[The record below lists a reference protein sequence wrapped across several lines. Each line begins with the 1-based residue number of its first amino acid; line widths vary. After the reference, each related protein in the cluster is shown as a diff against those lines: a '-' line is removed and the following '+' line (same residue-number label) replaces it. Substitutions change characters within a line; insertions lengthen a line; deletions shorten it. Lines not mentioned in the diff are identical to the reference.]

1 MNSKTDLQKPDLSL
15 GKWSIALGALLV
27 LLGVIA
33 IAMPFVSTLATELVI
48 ASVFFGS
55 GIIQLVYA
63 YRSRK
68 NTKSLIFK
76 LLLGAGYIGSSFLL
90 LFYPLQGVLSLTLA
104 VGSFILVEGILQA
117 VMAVRMREEGSG
129 WYWTLGSGV
138 FALIFG
144 LSIMLGW
151 PADSAWILGLLV
163 GLNLISDG
171 WPMVIFGLAGTDL
184 FGSGP
189 QQRQAS

>member
-1 MNSKTDLQKPDLSL
+1 MSNQDIQKSQPTF

-27 LLGVIA
+27 VLGFVA

-48 ASVFFGS
+48 AGVFFSS
-55 GIIQLVYA
+55 GIIQLIYA
-63 YRSRK
+63 YQSRA
-68 NTKSLIFK
+68 NVKSLAFK
-76 LLLGAGYIGSSFLL
+76 ILLGAGYIGSSVLL

-104 VGSFILVEGILQA
+104 VGTFILVEGIVQA
-117 VMAVRMREEGSG
+117 IMAIRMREDESS

-138 FALIFG
+138 FAVVFG

-151 PADSAWILGLLV
+151 PADSAWILGLLI

-171 WPMVIFGLAGTDL
+171 WPMVVFGLTDTDL

-189 QQRQAS
+189 QQPQAS

>member
-1 MNSKTDLQKPDLSL
+1 MSNKTDIQTPDPSL
-15 GKWSIALGALLV
+15 GRWSIALGALLV
-27 LLGVIA
+27 ILGFVA

-55 GIIQLVYA
+55 GVIQLIYA
-63 YRSRK
+63 YRSRTD
-68 NTKSLIFK
+68 TKSLIFK
-76 LLLGAGYIGSSFLL
+76 LLLGAGYIGSSLL
-90 LFYPLQGVLSLTLA
+90 LLLYPLQGVLSLTLA
-104 VGSFILVEGILQA
+104 VGSFILVEGALQTI
-117 VMAVRMREEGSG
+117 MAVRMREESG

-138 FALIFG
+138 FAIVFG

-171 WPMVIFGLAGTDL
+171 WPMVIFGLAGTDS
-184 FGSGP
+184 FGPGP
-189 QQRQAS
+189 QQAQAS

>member
-1 MNSKTDLQKPDLSL
+1 MSNQDIQNNDPFLE
-15 GKWSIALGALLV
+15 KWSIALGALLV
-27 LLGVIA
+27 VLGFVA

-48 ASVFFGS
+48 AGVFFSS
-55 GIIQLVYA
+55 GIIQLIYA
-63 YRSRK
+63 YRPRASI
-68 NTKSLIFK
+68 KSLAFK
-76 LLLGAGYIGSSFLL
+76 LLLGSGYIGASLLL

-104 VGSFILVEGILQA
+104 VGAFVLMEGILQA
-117 VMAVRMREEGSG
+117 IMAIWMREEESG

-138 FALIFG
+138 FAVVFG

-171 WPMVIFGLAGTDL
+171 WPMVISGLAGTDL
-184 FGSGP
+184 FGPGP
-189 QQRQAS
+189 QQPQAS

>member
-1 MNSKTDLQKPDLSL
+1 MSNKTDIQTPDPSL
-15 GKWSIALGALLV
+15 GRWSIALGALLV
-27 LLGVIA
+27 ILGFVA

-55 GIIQLVYA
+55 GMIQLIYA
-63 YRSRK
+63 YRSRTD
-68 NTKSLIFK
+68 TKSLIFK
-76 LLLGAGYIGSSFLL
+76 LLLGAGYIGSSLL
-90 LFYPLQGVLSLTLA
+90 LLLYPLQGVLSLTLA
-104 VGSFILVEGILQA
+104 VGSFILAEGALQTI
-117 VMAVRMREEGSG
+117 MAVRMREESG

-138 FALIFG
+138 FAIVFG

-171 WPMVIFGLAGTDL
+171 WPMVIFGLAGTDS
-184 FGSGP
+184 FGPGP
-189 QQRQAS
+189 QQPQAS

>member
-1 MNSKTDLQKPDLSL
+1 MSNQDIQNNDPSL

-27 LLGVIA
+27 VLGVVA

-48 ASVFFGS
+48 ASVFFSS
-55 GIIQLVYA
+55 GIIQLIYA
-63 YRSRK
+63 YRSRA
-68 NTKSLIFK
+68 NVKSLVFK
-76 LLLGAGYIGSSFLL
+76 LLLGAGYIGSSALL

-117 VMAVRMREEGSG
+117 IMAIRMREEESG
-129 WYWTLGSGV
+129 WYWTLGSGLFAVV
-138 FALIFG
+138 FG
-144 LSIMLGW
+144 VSIMLGW

-171 WPMVIFGLAGTDL
+171 WPMVIFGLARTDL

-189 QQRQAS
+189 QQPQAS

>member
-1 MNSKTDLQKPDLSL
+1 MNNQDIHPNDPSL

-27 LLGVIA
+27 VLGFVA

-48 ASVFFGS
+48 AGVFFSS
-55 GIIQLVYA
+55 GIIQLIYA
-63 YRSRK
+63 YRPRASV
-68 NTKSLIFK
+68 KSLVFK
-76 LLLGAGYIGSSFLL
+76 LLLGSGYIGSSLLL

-104 VGSFILVEGILQA
+104 VGTFILMEGILQA
-117 VMAVRMREEGSG
+117 IMAVWMREEESG

-138 FALIFG
+138 FAIVFG

-171 WPMVIFGLAGTDL
+171 WPMVVFGLAGTDL

-189 QQRQAS
+189 QQPQAS